1 MKAQHFFLASA
12 SAAVP
17 DRWREAFPEG
27 QALNAA
33 ARQSRLLARL
43 PAPCMVWLCSAD
55 AQWPVYLRQI
65 LQAQPGARVVLLSGM
80 PEALEG
86 LNALNQG
93 VRGYTHAYGVPAL
106 LQEVALVVEHGG
118 LWVGPDL
125 LQRLVGAS
133 NAALA
138 GRAALDKAK
147 ARAPAATVA
156 AVVAAP
162 VANVW
167 ALLSAREAQVARAVT
182 AGRSNRE
189 VADLLFIS
197 ERTVKAHLGAVFEKL
212 GVRDRLQLVL
222 HLAASADQGAT
233 PATELLP

>member
-17 DRWREAFPEG
+17 DRWREAFPAG

-33 ARQSRLLARL
+33 ALQSRLLARL
-43 PAPCMVWLCSAD
+43 PTQCMVWLSSAD
-55 AQWPVYLRQI
+55 AQWPDCLRQI
-65 LQAQPGARVVLLSGM
+65 LQAQPGARVVLLSSM

-133 NAALA
+133 NTALA
-138 GRAALDKAK
+138 RLP
-147 ARAPAATVA
+147 APAKTPAPGPTATA
-156 AVVAAP
+156 AASA
-162 VANVW
+162 W
-167 ALLSAREAQVARAVT
+167 AKLSAREAQVARAVS

-222 HLAASADQGAT
+222 RLTASADPGSA